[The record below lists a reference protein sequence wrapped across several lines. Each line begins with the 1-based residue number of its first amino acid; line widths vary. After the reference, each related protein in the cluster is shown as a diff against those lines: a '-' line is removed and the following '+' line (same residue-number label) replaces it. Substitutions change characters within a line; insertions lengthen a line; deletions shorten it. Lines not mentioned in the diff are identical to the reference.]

1 MKVVAYNIK
10 EFEKEQLALANAK
23 VHDFTLISN
32 ELNLRTFHY
41 SIGKEVVIISERD
54 SVGVA
59 LLDALYDVG
68 IKKIITRSVS
78 VDHIDLAYAN
88 EIGIH
93 VANIPPEQHQ
103 SSKSIAART
112 IMILNNWGNGDC
124 LGEACQCVTD
134 CPQRVRQLSQK
145 SS

>member
-10 EFEKEQLALANAK
+10 EYEKEQLALANAK
-23 VHDFTLISN
+23 VHDLTLISN

-54 SVGVA
+54 HIGIA
-59 LLDALYDVG
+59 LLDALYDV
-68 IKKIITRSVS
+68 
-78 VDHIDLAYAN
+78 DLAYAN
-88 EIGIH
+88 EIGVHI
-93 VANIPPEQHQ
+93 ANIPSEHQ

-112 IMILNNWGNGDC
+112 IMILNNWGNGEC

-134 CPQRVRQLSQK
+134 CPQKSRLLSRK
-145 SS
+145 LS

>member
-23 VHDFTLISN
+23 VHDLTLISN

-54 SVGVA
+54 NVGVA

-68 IKKIITRSVS
+68 VKKIITRSVS

-88 EIGIH
+88 EIGVH
-93 VANIPPEQHQ
+93 VANIPPEHQ
-103 SSKSIAART
+103 NSKSIAVRT
-112 IMILNNWGNGDC
+112 IMILNNWGSGDC

-134 CPQRVRQLSQK
+134 CLQKTRRLSHK
-145 SS
+145 TS

>member
-1 MKVVAYNIK
+1 
-10 EFEKEQLALANAK
+10 LANAK
-23 VHDFTLISN
+23 VHDLTLISN

-54 SVGVA
+54 HIGIA

-68 IKKIITRSVS
+68 VKKILTRSVS
-78 VDHIDLAYAN
+78 VGHIDLAYAN
-88 EIGIH
+88 EIGVHI
-93 VANIPPEQHQ
+93 ANIPSEHQ

-112 IMILNNWGNGDC
+112 IMILNNWGNGEC

-134 CPQRVRQLSQK
+134 CPQKSRLLSRK
-145 SS
+145 LS

>member
-23 VHDFTLISN
+23 VHDLTLISN
-32 ELNLRTFHY
+32 ELNFRTLHY

-54 SVGVA
+54 KVGCA

-68 IKKIITRSVS
+68 VKKIITRSVT
-78 VDHIDLAYAN
+78 VDHIDIEYASK
-88 EIGIH
+88 IGVH
-93 VANIPPEQHQ
+93 VANIPSEHQ
-103 SSKSIAART
+103 SSKNIAART
-112 IMILNNWGNGDC
+112 IMNLNNWGNGDC
-124 LGEACQCVTD
+124 LGDACQCVTD
-134 CPQRVRQLSQK
+134 CPKRARLSQK